1 MTDIQ
6 HIREQA
12 GLSRKELCDE
22 LAIPYRTLQ
31 NWELGDR
38 QAPDYV
44 VKLIGFYLDNR

>member
-1 MTDIQ
+1 MTNIQ

-31 NWELGDR
+31 NWELGER
-38 QAPDYV
+38 KAPEYV
-44 VKLIGFYLDNR
+44 EKLISFYLSNR